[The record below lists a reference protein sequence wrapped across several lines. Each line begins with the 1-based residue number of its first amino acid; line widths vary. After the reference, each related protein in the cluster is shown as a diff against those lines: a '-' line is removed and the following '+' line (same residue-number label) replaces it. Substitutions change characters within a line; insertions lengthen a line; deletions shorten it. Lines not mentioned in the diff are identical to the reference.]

1 MVTAWSSSRMSRARS
16 SAGPLRVLWVAMM
29 LFAFVYAH
37 GVSIEGVT
45 GHLDA
50 GATAPAAAAIHDH
63 VVEDAPVDHHGGEH
77 PPSHPAQEC
86 VPGQPQQT
94 PALDAPGACALV
106 EEGASPSLRPALVA
120 FGDVASAKQL
130 PSTSIRATVLQ
141 I

>member
-16 SAGPLRVLWVAMM
+16 SAGPLHVLWVAMT

-37 GVSIEGVT
+37 GVSAEGVT
-45 GHLDA
+45 GHLHA
-50 GATAPAAAAIHDH
+50 SATAVDAFHGHA
-63 VVEDAPVDHHGGEH
+63 VEDAPVEHHGGGH
-77 PPSHPAQEC
+77 GPSHPAHEC
-86 VPGQPQQT
+86 VPGQPQET

-106 EEGASPSLRPALVA
+106 EEGTSPAPRPALVA
-120 FGDVASAKQL
+120 FGEVASAKQL